1 MIKSRDGGLYEHI
14 KLFGIQVYSLIF
26 YIKAV
31 EESMIKNLVADNMLS
46 VDNYLN
52 RDSGDDS
59 SDDLDGSRNTVN
71 VSSKNQDKKK

>member
-1 MIKSRDGGLYEHI
+1 
-14 KLFGIQVYSLIF
+14 
-26 YIKAV
+26 
-31 EESMIKNLVADNMLS
+31 MLS

-71 VSSKNQDKKK
+71 VSSKNQDKKKWAL